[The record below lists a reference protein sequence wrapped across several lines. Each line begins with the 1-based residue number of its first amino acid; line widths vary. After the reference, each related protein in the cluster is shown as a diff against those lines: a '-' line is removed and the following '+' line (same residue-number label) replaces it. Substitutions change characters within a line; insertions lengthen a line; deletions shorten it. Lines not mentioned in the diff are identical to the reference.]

1 MSGKA
6 WPFATSYRLRPLLTQ
21 RKDHNV
27 FALTAACN
35 FLKLADGVI
44 GTAIAP
50 GRLSGFCLRQISHQQ
65 FSVRKSFD
73 LQPIE
78 RSHMSVQGF
87 HGVENENIEEIA
99 QRRPEF
105 GFGPQPFPQPAK
117 QLVTSLL
124 DLVDRES

>member
-50 GRLSGFCLRQISHQQ
+50 GRLSGFCLRQISHLRERKGSDSQLNRQ
-65 FSVRKSFD
+65 RKHLLIKTSVRNASQVRMK
-73 LQPIE
+73 
-78 RSHMSVQGF
+78 RS
-87 HGVENENIEEIA
+87 
-99 QRRPEF
+99 
-105 GFGPQPFPQPAK
+105 
-117 QLVTSLL
+117 
-124 DLVDRES
+124 